1 MNIEAS
7 SIPASPVSQPDIS
20 HVAAPLLGISHHVTE
35 DLVPVPTPV
44 DTNAPPALDIAT
56 PARSGF
62 LARLFGSNGPRQQEA
77 RYITDRRRAVSPDAV
92 LASPSEEQRLLQ
104 LQINAE
110 AAEQR
115 MVTFRMETEIAELDA
130 RKAAAEAALAI
141 SQQRIW

>member
-56 PARSGF
+56 SPKIICR
-62 LARLFGSNGPRQQEA
+62 LALQREDPLV
-77 RYITDRRRAVSPDAV
+77 RY
-92 LASPSEEQRLLQ
+92 
-104 LQINAE
+104 
-110 AAEQR
+110 
-115 MVTFRMETEIAELDA
+115 
-130 RKAAAEAALAI
+130 
-141 SQQRIW
+141 